1 MKYHK
6 TKRGFAGIEIL
17 SDLSVRTSAV
27 TYETFDFYVY
37 HGLLM
42 WTAWGLLGFI
52 QLASNRWLKGY
63 WYLNMWIHRLA
74 GTSIMIITLIMGIM
88 AY

>member
-1 MKYHK
+1 
-6 TKRGFAGIEIL
+6 
-17 SDLSVRTSAV
+17 
-27 TYETFDFYVY
+27 
-37 HGLLM
+37 M
-42 WTAWGLLGFI
+42 WTAWGILGFI

-63 WYLNMWIHRLA
+63 WYLNMWIHRIA

>member
-6 TKRGFAGIEIL
+6 TNRGFSGMEIL
-17 SDLSVRTSAV
+17 ADLSVKQSPTLV
-27 TYETFDFYVY
+27 TYDFNLY

-42 WTAWGLLGFI
+42 WTAWGILGFI

-63 WYLNMWIHRLA
+63 WYLNMWIHRIA